1 MKLLLFSSLLWC
13 SLFAKGQEYSATYI
27 PVKETY
33 STTSIAAYLQ
43 VNFKTD
49 REKLQAAYLWVIANI
64 TYDKDSM
71 YNINWG
77 PDPQTK
83 ITASL
88 RRRKGVCEN
97 FAAVFTDISLKCGI
111 PSFLVTG
118 YTVEAGSVKKTGH
131 AWSAVYLD
139 KEWLLCDPTWDAGRS
154 KNANYFLISPS
165 EFIESHIPFDPLWQL
180 LPYPLLP
187 REFNRQNFYTKKE
200 RAPLNVTDSVNA
212 FLQLDSLHQLEASL
226 LRMRQAGVKND
237 MVKIWQAYVNM
248 KIAIVYEDKDM
259 NLYNSAV
266 ADLNRATTIFNNFV
280 EYRNNRF
287 IPAKPDAEISTLL
300 DPIVLILLSANKK
313 LDKIGQSV
321 ENFQYNTEGVK
332 NKIDALHLRVQ
343 EQQHFLKQYIQSSV
357 ADRGKL
363 FYK

>member
-1 MKLLLFSSLLWC
+1 MKLLLFSALLCWC
-13 SLFAKGQEYSATYI
+13 LFAKGQEYSATYI

-33 STTSIAAYLQ
+33 STASIAAYLQ
-43 VNFKTD
+43 ANYKTD
-49 REKLQAAYLWVIANI
+49 REKLQAVYLWVTTNI

-77 PDPQTK
+77 PDPETK
-83 ITASL
+83 ITASM

-97 FAAVFTDISLKCGI
+97 FAGIFTDIVLKCSI
-111 PSFLVTG
+111 PSFVVTG
-118 YTVEAGSVKKTGH
+118 YTAEYGSMRRTGH
-131 AWSAVYLD
+131 AWSAVYLNN
-139 KEWLLCDPTWDAGRS
+139 EWLLCDPTWDAGRG

-180 LPYPLLP
+180 LPYPKLQK
-187 REFNRQNFYTKKE
+187 EFSNQNFSAKKDA
-200 RAPLNVTDSVNA
+200 APLNVADSVKA
-212 FLQLDSLHQLEASL
+212 FMLLDSVHQMEASL
-226 LRMRQAGVKND
+226 LRMHQAGLQD
-237 MVKIWQAYVNM
+237 EMVKTWQAYVNM

-259 NLYNSAV
+259 NRYNSAV
-266 ADLNRATTIFNNFV
+266 ADLNRATAIFNNFV

-300 DPIVLILLSANKK
+300 DPIILILLSANKK

-321 ENFQYNTEGVK
+321 ENFQYNTDGVK

-343 EQQHFLKQYIQSSV
+343 EQQHFLKQYMQSSL